1 LLTSKEQMY
10 IFSTGN
16 GSSSDA
22 IPNLPQTQMRL
33 FERIQQKQK
42 ENSPKEEKVP
52 DNDSNITKDENWYS
66 SDEEQQQ
73 HKEPVKPAEKTGRRK
88 RWDVQT
94 PLGQEENATNIVA
107 ETKPPPVTTIV
118 LPKELTEVL
127 SLIKKEIVPKELP
140 VQPEIESADSKAKLP
155 SRDPR

>member
-1 LLTSKEQMY
+1 
-10 IFSTGN
+10 
-16 GSSSDA
+16 
-22 IPNLPQTQMRL
+22 MRL

-42 ENSPKEEKVP
+42 TESSPKEESVP
-52 DNDSNITKDENWYS
+52 DDSSSLNKDENWYS

-73 HKEPVKPAEKTGRRK
+73 KKEPVKPAEKTGRRK

-94 PLGQEENATNIVA
+94 PLAQEEIATNVVA
-107 ETKPPPVTTIV
+107 ETKPPPMIV

-127 SLIKKEIVPKELP
+127 SSIKKEVAATKELP
-140 VQPEIESADSKAKLP
+140 VQPEVENSESKAKLT